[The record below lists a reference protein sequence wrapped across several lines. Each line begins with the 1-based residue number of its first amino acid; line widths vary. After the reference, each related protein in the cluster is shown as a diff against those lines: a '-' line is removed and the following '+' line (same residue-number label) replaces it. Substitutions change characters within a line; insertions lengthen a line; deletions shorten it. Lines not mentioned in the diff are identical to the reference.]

1 MDSLEDQFNKCNA
14 TISLFKIQIN
24 NLQQIFKDIEKQT
37 KKELKNTKKLE
48 AQKLKD
54 SKRANIETNSSKRDV
69 SSGIATP
76 KLLSN
81 DLCVFL
87 DIEGESKLSRTQVT
101 KLLFAY
107 IKTHG
112 LYSKEL
118 KQIIPDEKLN
128 ILDLNRDDVLL
139 THFTI
144 QKSMNKHYL

>member
-24 NLQQIFKDIEKQT
+24 NLQQIFKHIEKQT
-37 KKELKNTKKLE
+37 KKELKKAKKLE

-54 SKRANIETNSSKRDV
+54 LKRAKQHGEKRDV

-76 KLLSN
+76 KRLSD

-87 DIEGESKLSRTQVT
+87 DIAAGSQLSRTEVT

-107 IKTHG
+107 IKTRT
-112 LYSKEL
+112 LYSKEH
-118 KQIIPDEKLN
+118 KRIIPDEKLAA
-128 ILDLNRDDVLL
+128 LKLERDNVVL